1 MDFKDLIIILLLVVI
16 VGGILFGTVGNFL
29 GTIASFGNGISDAVS
44 GGEGYVYKGGPISE
58 VVSSA
63 GNVSSAISNTTAANV
78 NSGNNTGG
86 SSVAGSSDVSGASSS
101 SGGGG
106 SSSGGGGSSSWWGGN
121 SGDGGA
127 GSRKGGGGVV
137 YEDYQHD
144 YETGLVD
151 SEGNPIYLT
160 IISTS
165 GGQMDP
171 GIYEVYWSALGPIN
185 QTRIG

>member
-1 MDFKDLIIILLLVVI
+1 M
-16 VGGILFGTVGNFL
+16 
-29 GTIASFGNGISDAVS
+29 
-44 GGEGYVYKGGPISE
+44 
-58 VVSSA
+58 
-63 GNVSSAISNTTAANV
+63 GNVSSAISNTNNTVANANNG
-78 NSGNNTGG
+78 NSG
-86 SSVAGSSDVSGASSS
+86 DVNR
-101 SGGGG
+101 GGG
-106 SSSGGGGSSSWWGGN
+106 SSSGDSSKSSS
-121 SGDGGA
+121 S
-127 GSRKGGGGVV
+127 GGGGVV

-160 IISTS
+160 IVSTS

>member
-1 MDFKDLIIILLLVVI
+1 MINKIRYLIIIVLLVVI
-16 VGGILFGTVGNFL
+16 VGGVLFGTVGNFL

-44 GGEGYVYKGGPISE
+44 GSEGYVYKGGPISD

-63 GNVSSAISNTTAANV
+63 GNVSSAISDTAAANV

-86 SSVAGSSDVSGASSS
+86 SSVAGNSDVSGASSS
-101 SGGGG
+101 S
-106 SSSGGGGSSSWWGGN
+106 SSGSSSWWGGN
-121 SGDGGA
+121 SGSSGGDSGA
-127 GSRKGGGGVV
+127 SSRKGGSGVV

-165 GGQMDP
+165 GGQLDP

>member
-1 MDFKDLIIILLLVVI
+1 MISCWSSDSLIDMINYLSVKVNKFNVIYYIILLIVI
-16 VGGILFGTVGNFL
+16 VGGVLFGTVGNFL
-29 GTIASFGNGISDAVS
+29 GTIASVGNGISDAVS
-44 GGEGYVYKGGPISE
+44 GSEGYVYKGGSISG
-58 VVSSA
+58 VASSV
-63 GNVSSAISNTTAANV
+63 GNVSSAISNT
-78 NSGNNTGG
+78 NNT
-86 SSVAGSSDVSGASSS
+86 VANANNGNSADVNR
-101 SGGGG
+101 GGG
-106 SSSGGGGSSSWWGGN
+106 SSSGDSSKSSS
-121 SGDGGA
+121 S
-127 GSRKGGGGVV
+127 GGGVV

-165 GGQMDP
+165 GGQMEP

>member
-1 MDFKDLIIILLLVVI
+1 MGFKDLIIILLLVVV
-16 VGGILFGTVGNFL
+16 VGGVLFGTVGNFL
-29 GTIASFGNGISDAVS
+29 GTIAGVGNGISDAVS
-44 GGEGYVYKGGPISE
+44 GSEGYVYKGGPISD

-63 GNVSSAISNTTAANV
+63 GNVSSAISDTAAANV

-101 SGGGG
+101 
-106 SSSGGGGSSSWWGGN
+106 WWGGN
-121 SGDGGA
+121 SGSSGGDSGA
-127 GSRKGGGGVV
+127 GSRKGGSGVV

-160 IISTS
+160 VISTS
-165 GGQMDP
+165 GGQLDP

>member
-1 MDFKDLIIILLLVVI
+1 MSPFYFFIFFKMSKEGMIFFYIGFKDLIIILLLVVI
-16 VGGILFGTVGNFL
+16 VGGVLFGTVGNFL
-29 GTIASFGNGISDAVS
+29 GTIASVGNGISDAVS
-44 GGEGYVYKGGPISE
+44 GGEGYVYKGGSISG
-58 VVSSA
+58 VASSV
-63 GNVSSAISNTTAANV
+63 GNVSSAVSNTNNTVANANNG
-78 NSGNNTGG
+78 NSG
-86 SSVAGSSDVSGASSS
+86 DVNR
-101 SGGGG
+101 GGG
-106 SSSGGGGSSSWWGGN
+106 SSSGDSSKSSS
-121 SGDGGA
+121 S
-127 GSRKGGGGVV
+127 SSSSSGGVV

-160 IISTS
+160 IVSTS

>member
-29 GTIASFGNGISDAVS
+29 GTIASVGNGISDAVS
-44 GGEGYVYKGGPISE
+44 GSEGYVYKGGSISG
-58 VVSSA
+58 VASSA

-86 SSVAGSSDVSGASSS
+86 SSVAGSSDVSGASS
-101 SGGGG
+101 